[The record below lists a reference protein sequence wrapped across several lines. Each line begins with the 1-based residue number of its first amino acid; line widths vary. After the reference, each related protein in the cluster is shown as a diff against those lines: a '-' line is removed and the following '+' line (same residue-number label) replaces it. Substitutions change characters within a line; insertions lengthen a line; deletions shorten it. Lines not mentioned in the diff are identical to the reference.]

1 MVHIQGLILVLYTHY
16 RPMTTKVFQNM
27 NIIPYFFLFKTLK
40 SKSSLEKKFDVVNF
54 YFLMLL
60 SMPSRVKCST
70 VYTKVSNFV
79 FKWMM
84 NCLLAAYMT
93 IFNPVSWTWLW

>member
-1 MVHIQGLILVLYTHY
+1 MKIITHI
-16 RPMTTKVFQNM
+16 
-27 NIIPYFFLFKTLK
+27 FFVKNAEKQEQLR
-40 SKSSLEKKFDVVNF
+40 KKFDVVNF
-54 YFLMLL
+54 YLLMLL